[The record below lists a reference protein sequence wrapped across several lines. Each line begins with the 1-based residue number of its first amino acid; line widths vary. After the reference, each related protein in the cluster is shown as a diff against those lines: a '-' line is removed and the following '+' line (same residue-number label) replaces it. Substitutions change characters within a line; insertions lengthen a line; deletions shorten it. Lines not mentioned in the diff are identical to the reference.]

1 MGTLLGVVREPVAL
15 RMLMLHGAIKHDT
28 VNTQPD

>member
-1 MGTLLGVVREPVAL
+1 MGTRLGVVREPVAL
-15 RMLMLHGAIKHDT
+15 RMLHGAIKHDT